1 LNCGQGTTSLK
12 RNFGLSQELNRY
24 TQKDRGVRMFKNEL
38 TQLLRIQYPIIQA
51 PMAGGI
57 TTSKLVAEVSNSG
70 ALGMIGAGYMTP
82 KQIRDQIR
90 EMKELTSNSF
100 GINLFVPNE
109 FKIKEKE
116 IELAHQLLKPF
127 REQLNIQ
134 NIESVENPDFN
145 QLRETFNEQIKVV
158 IEEQVPVCT
167 FTFGI
172 PSVEIIEALKQH
184 GVTLI
189 GTATTVNEAIE
200 IEKSGMDL
208 VVVQGSEAGG
218 HRGNFLEGHQESLVG
233 LMSLIPQVADHVG
246 IPVISAGGIMDGR
259 GLTASLCLGAQGVQM
274 GTAFLTCVESGA
286 NEVHKEEILH
296 SQEDQIVLT
305 RSFSGKYARGI
316 RNKFISD
323 MEQFEDFFPPFP
335 VQNTLTQNMRKAAS
349 SQKDREYMSLWSG
362 QSPRLAK
369 KQSVKAL
376 IQYVVAELNNFNH

>member
-1 LNCGQGTTSLK
+1 
-12 RNFGLSQELNRY
+12 
-24 TQKDRGVRMFKNEL
+24 MFKNEL
-38 TQLLRIQYPIIQA
+38 TKVMRIQHPIIQA

-90 EMKELTSNSF
+90 EIKRLTSSPF

-109 FKIKEKE
+109 FSSTEEE
-116 IELAHQLLKPF
+116 IAEANQLLKPIC
-127 REQLNIQ
+127 EQLGVHDSAGQ
-134 NIESVENPDFN
+134 MPDFN
-145 QLRETFNEQIKVV
+145 QVQATFHEQIKVV
-158 IEEQVPVCT
+158 MDEQVPVCS

-172 PSVEIIEALKQH
+172 PSREIIEDLKVQ
-184 GVTLI
+184 GITVI
-189 GTATTVNEAIE
+189 GTATTVKEAIE
-200 IEKSGMDL
+200 IEKSGMDAI
-208 VVVQGSEAGG
+208 VVQGSEAGG
-218 HRGNFLEGHQESLVG
+218 HRGNFLDGHQESLVG
-233 LMSLIPQVADHVG
+233 LMSLIPQVADQVT
-246 IPVISAGGIMDGR
+246 IPVVAAGGIMDGR

-274 GTAFLTCVESGA
+274 GTAFLTCLESGA

-296 SQEDQIVLT
+296 SKEDQIVLT

-323 MEQFEDFFPPFP
+323 MEEFEDSFPPFP
-335 VQNTLTQNMRKAAS
+335 VQNTLTQQMRKAAS
-349 SQKDREYMSLWSG
+349 SQINREYMSLWSG

-376 IQYVVAELNNFNH
+376 IQDVVAELNKINN